1 MPDHVHNLKS
11 FRQARQDLRKN
22 MTTQETALWD
32 KLRRKSFSHKFKRQH
47 SIGNFVVDFYCSA
60 KKLVIELDGRQHL
73 DNVEYDKERTEY
85 FESLN
90 IKVIRFW
97 NDEVDKQIDEIMQ
110 KIKEKLD

>member
-1 MPDHVHNLKS
+1 
-11 FRQARQDLRKN
+11 